1 MQPEI
6 NPQHATSAAKL
17 TPTRTLCIAIMKT
30 LPSQPGAFD
39 PIAVSTPVA
48 QKSGQFQAAFTG

>member
-1 MQPEI
+1 MQPDI
-6 NPQHATSAAKL
+6 IAQLATSAAKL

-30 LPSQPGAFD
+30 LPSYAGAFD
-39 PIAVSTPVA
+39 PIAEVTPVA